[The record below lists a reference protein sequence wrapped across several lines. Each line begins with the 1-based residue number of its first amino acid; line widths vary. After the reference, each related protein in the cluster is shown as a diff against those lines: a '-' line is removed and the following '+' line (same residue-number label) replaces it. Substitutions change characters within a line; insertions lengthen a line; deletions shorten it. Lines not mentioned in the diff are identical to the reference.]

1 MYKKT
6 GAILAAGLLLGL
18 AGCGKSETPPL
29 SGQDQIYEDSMNAG
43 LAKVRSNPELKR
55 LQTLREVPSV
65 INASIKNT
73 LSNNSP
79 AAEYYTINLKSAIA
93 SITAPDGDP
102 EKYLLDK
109 KQIDGL
115 ERLLS
120 EYALTVYED
129 QPYWPASD
137 NYCTMIELFDF
148 SVDYDK
154 GSYRE
159 YGATHYP
166 EGWDEF
172 IQSLKELII
181 SEKEA
186 AEYVYEVTGRV
197 NEFIP
202 EYRYQAT
209 GIASGTDEWSV
220 GYITGLTVYNENGR
234 IPLHADFTDG
244 KPGNPI
250 YFNMMDTMG
259 LHILDVNFDG
269 YKDVIILKDFGGAHS
284 NTWYD
289 CWLWNPVTWVF
300 EHCPSF
306 AEICNPAIDHEKQCV
321 YSAGGSGTDHGYYIY
336 RYVDYEFTVTN
347 DLLWRHS
354 TNVEPVEGQE
364 MTARS
369 AKGIYLKEQQ
379 LVDGE
384 MQLVREGFF
393 PEDEA
398 DLLLMQYGSGEPW
411 QLDSPRWYM
420 YGGHHADPWLE

>member
-1 MYKKT
+1 
-6 GAILAAGLLLGL
+6 
-18 AGCGKSETPPL
+18 
-29 SGQDQIYEDSMNAG
+29 
-43 LAKVRSNPELKR
+43 
-55 LQTLREVPSV
+55 
-65 INASIKNT
+65 
-73 LSNNSP
+73 
-79 AAEYYTINLKSAIA
+79 
-93 SITAPDGDP
+93 
-102 EKYLLDK
+102 
-109 KQIDGL
+109 
-115 ERLLS
+115 
-120 EYALTVYED
+120 
-129 QPYWPASD
+129 
-137 NYCTMIELFDF
+137 MIELFDF

-289 CWLWNPVTWVF
+289 CLSLI
-300 EHCPSF
+300 H
-306 AEICNPAIDHEKQCV
+306 I
-321 YSAGGSGTDHGYYIY
+321 
-336 RYVDYEFTVTN
+336 
-347 DLLWRHS
+347 
-354 TNVEPVEGQE
+354 
-364 MTARS
+364 
-369 AKGIYLKEQQ
+369 
-379 LVDGE
+379 
-384 MQLVREGFF
+384 
-393 PEDEA
+393 
-398 DLLLMQYGSGEPW
+398 
-411 QLDSPRWYM
+411 
-420 YGGHHADPWLE
+420 